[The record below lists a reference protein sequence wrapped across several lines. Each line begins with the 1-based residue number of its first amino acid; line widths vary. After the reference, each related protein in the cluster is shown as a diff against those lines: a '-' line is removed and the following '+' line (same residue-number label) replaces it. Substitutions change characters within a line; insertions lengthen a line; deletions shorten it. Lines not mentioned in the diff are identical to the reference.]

1 MQLKHWPT
9 HLLRHAVVCL
19 GLAANLYVTAWEP
32 TTEPSEAAPA
42 RAWRPAD
49 ISALLPQVGWPILHV
64 RQHQRE
70 VCQLSPWDEIARPRL
85 PYPPDYRAAFAYSLL
100 LYPPPL
106 RLALRLAFPR
116 GEATGLPRSADVP
129 VWVRPHLSA
138 RGAPSAPGGVGAPGP
153 GPLPFRPS

>member
-70 VCQLSPWDEIARPRL
+70 VCQLSPWDEIAGWRH

-106 RLALRLAFPR
+106 RLALRLAFPP
-116 GEATGLPRSADVP
+116 GEPPGFPPSPPAPLPLT
-129 VWVRPHLSA
+129 PH
-138 RGAPSAPGGVGAPGP
+138 PSPTSPPPAPGH
-153 GPLPFRPS
+153 L